1 METVKKILNLLL
13 ALAFLFWSYAFVS
26 DCLRVNNGG
35 RAKYCVKDTVYDQN
49 DGSTEECL
57 GLGYKVYY
65 YNRSSVDIAKEIGP
79 FWMAMR

>member
-1 METVKKILNLLL
+1 MKTVKNIFNLLFT
-13 ALAFLFWSYAFVS
+13 LAFLFWSYAFVS

-35 RAKYCVKDTVYDQN
+35 VAKYCVKHIIYDQT

-65 YNRSSVDIAKEIGP
+65 YDRTSVDITKEMGP